1 MSNSTINVINPANE
15 EVLATVDCF
24 DPEQVNETVLKSE
37 KAFLSW
43 SSFSPRTKVKKL
55 HEIADLIDR
64 NLEVLA
70 RIESSNT
77 GKPIGDARWEIA
89 EAAYVFHYFAGIIE
103 NHRGSTIPVEG
114 GIDLTI
120 PEPLGVVAGIVPWNF
135 PFLISSWKI
144 APAIACGN
152 SVILKPAE
160 LTPLSALKFKEL
172 LKEVDLPQ
180 DLILI
185 APGYG
190 HITGVALVENPK
202 VAKISFTGST
212 EVGKEIL
219 VRSSHNLKRVTLELG
234 GKSAMIIFQD
244 ADIQK
249 AADLGP
255 YAIYQNA
262 GQDCCARS
270 RVLVQESIFDNF
282 LDLFLQK
289 TKALKV
295 GDPLQSDCEMGP
307 LISKEHLEKVRGFL
321 EDGDERV
328 SLIYKRRHDSSKG
341 YFFGPVILESSDLN
355 PRVATQEIFGPVS
368 VFIKFKDEEEAIKMA
383 NDTIYGLSGSI
394 WTRDIGKALRVA
406 SGVKSG
412 TLSVNS
418 NTSVRTNTPFGGF
431 KQSGYGKE
439 LGLEAMN
446 YYSELKNIY
455 ISTS

>member
-1 MSNSTINVINPANE
+1 VSNSTINVINPANE

-190 HITGVALVENPK
+190 HITGVALVENP
-202 VAKISFTGST
+202 
-212 EVGKEIL
+212 
-219 VRSSHNLKRVTLELG
+219 
-234 GKSAMIIFQD
+234 
-244 ADIQK
+244 
-249 AADLGP
+249 
-255 YAIYQNA
+255 
-262 GQDCCARS
+262 
-270 RVLVQESIFDNF
+270 
-282 LDLFLQK
+282 
-289 TKALKV
+289 
-295 GDPLQSDCEMGP
+295 
-307 LISKEHLEKVRGFL
+307 
-321 EDGDERV
+321 
-328 SLIYKRRHDSSKG
+328 
-341 YFFGPVILESSDLN
+341 
-355 PRVATQEIFGPVS
+355 
-368 VFIKFKDEEEAIKMA
+368 
-383 NDTIYGLSGSI
+383 
-394 WTRDIGKALRVA
+394 
-406 SGVKSG
+406 
-412 TLSVNS
+412 
-418 NTSVRTNTPFGGF
+418 
-431 KQSGYGKE
+431 
-439 LGLEAMN
+439 
-446 YYSELKNIY
+446 
-455 ISTS
+455 